1 MKKATHILLL
11 ILINQVIAVAQKEK
25 VQTTPNYDKDPIH
38 FGFLLGINKTDFFLH
53 RKPTTNLLDSVYVIE
68 TTPQRG
74 FDLQMVCNLRLG
86 EYFDLRLLPGLSFVS
101 RNINYTFVSPLQ
113 TLSYK
118 KDVEST
124 FITLPLDLKYKSVR
138 LNNYRV
144 YVLGGLKY
152 SIDMA
157 SNKDVNNSDLKV
169 AIVKIKKQDLAYEFG
184 FGLDIYFRYY
194 KFSPEI
200 KYAVGITNLLI
211 QDNTA
216 FSTPIQK
223 LNSKCISLAFT
234 FE

>member
-1 MKKATHILLL
+1 
-11 ILINQVIAVAQKEK
+11 
-25 VQTTPNYDKDPIH
+25 
-38 FGFLLGINKTDFFLH
+38 
-53 RKPTTNLLDSVYVIE
+53 
-68 TTPQRG
+68 
-74 FDLQMVCNLRLG
+74 LG